1 MISVQDL
8 CVGNWVYDGK
18 HAQFPMYVIG
28 LDINDVY
35 LNFESNE
42 GDVWESSYEDLF
54 GIPLTEELLDKM
66 GFNKVTNIRWAK
78 AEENKII
85 EIVFWPDGKIQVQIR
100 TLIYANQDSCNHWHI
115 RYLHELQNLFWNIT
129 KQQLKVNL

>member
-1 MISVQDL
+1 MIPVQDL
-8 CVGNWVYDGK
+8 CIGNWVYDGDRTK
-18 HAQFPMYVIG
+18 FPMRVTTIG
-28 LDINDVY
+28 PDYVY
-35 LNFESNE
+35 LDFYDNE
-42 GDVWESSYEDLF
+42 GDVWETFPEDLE

-66 GFNKVTNIRWAK
+66 GFNKVTNIRWGK
-78 AEENKII
+78 TEEDKII

>member
-1 MISVQDL
+1 MIPVQDL
-8 CVGNWVYDGK
+8 CVGNWVYDGER
-18 HAQFPMYVIG
+18 ARFPMWVQSIG
-28 LDINDVY
+28 EDYVY
-35 LNFESNE
+35 LNFEGSE
-42 GDVWESSYEDLF
+42 ADPWESEPKDLF

-66 GFNKVTNIRWAK
+66 GFNKVTNIRWGK
-78 AEENKII
+78 TEEDKII

-115 RYLHELQNLFWNIT
+115 HYLHELQNLFWNIT